1 MIAVVRI
8 IVRGTHLIS
17 KLRIML
23 PFTTF
28 MCRSYWCLPPF
39 KLIMFVSCG
48 GSPYENLT
56 DITVNEYSET
66 SDFLVI
72 SEFHVIYVRDL
83 KLES

>member
-1 MIAVVRI
+1 
-8 IVRGTHLIS
+8 
-17 KLRIML
+17 
-23 PFTTF
+23 
-28 MCRSYWCLPPF
+28 
-39 KLIMFVSCG
+39 MFVSCG